1 MEWNNAMNL
10 SKFKKEQAKLRKEY
24 LAAGM
29 TEEQIKELYEFDLEE
44 YRRSRIEAMHT
55 QELDF
60 DSEDF
65 DDKETDNPL
74 FKKYLEAISVT
85 MDYSDSSRYSWIE
98 EIENPQLATALKR
111 LSEDDLEIITELVVD
126 NLSQREIAKK
136 RGVKEAAVSRKIGR
150 LKDFL
155 KNFST

>member
-1 MEWNNAMNL
+1 MEWNDGMKR
-10 SKFKKEQAKLRKEY
+10 SKFEKEQAKLRKEY

-29 TEEQIKELYEFDLEE
+29 TEEQIKEMYEFDLQE

-85 MDYSDSSRYSWIE
+85 TDYSDSSRFGWIE
-98 EIENPQLATALKR
+98 AIENSKLASALKA
-111 LSEDDLEIITELVVD
+111 LPDDDLELLTKLVID
-126 NLSQREIAKK
+126 EMNQPEIAISMGVSQQAISKK
-136 RGVKEAAVSRKIGR
+136 IIKI
-150 LKDFL
+150 
-155 KNFST
+155 KNFFEKWL

>member
-1 MEWNNAMNL
+1 MEWNNAMKL

-29 TEEQIKELYEFDLEE
+29 TEEQIKEMYEFDLEE

-85 MDYSDSSRYSWIE
+85 TDYSDSSRFGWIE
-98 EIENPQLATALKR
+98 AIENSNLASALKA
-111 LSEDDLEIITELVVD
+111 LPDDDLEVLTKWLIDGMSVT
-126 NLSQREIAKK
+126 QIAVIVGKH
-136 RGVKEAAVSRKIGR
+136 RSNVSRQIDRIKN
-150 LKDFL
+150 FL
-155 KNFST
+155 KLFL

>member
-1 MEWNNAMNL
+1 MEWNDGMKR
-10 SKFKKEQAKLRKEY
+10 SKFEKEQAKLRKEY

-29 TEEQIKELYEFDLEE
+29 TEEQIKEMYEFDLQE

-55 QELDF
+55 QELEF

-85 MDYSDSSRYSWIE
+85 MDYSDSSRFGWIE
-98 EIENPQLATALKR
+98 AIENSKLASALKA
-111 LSEDDLEIITELVVD
+111 LPDDDLELLTKLVID
-126 NLSQREIAKK
+126 EMNQPEIAISMGVSQQAISKK
-136 RGVKEAAVSRKIGR
+136 IIKI
-150 LKDFL
+150 
-155 KNFST
+155 KNFFEKWL